1 MAVLPSIP
9 IDASVLAEFCE
20 TWKISRLEVFGSFA
34 NGENGP
40 ESDIDLLVTYQP
52 AARWSLLDHVHI
64 ENELSDLCGRK
75 VDLVSRKAVESS
87 HNAIRRSA
95 ILQAAVP
102 IYVGI

>member
-1 MAVLPSIP
+1 MTVLPGIP
-9 IDASVLAEFCE
+9 VDKSVLAEFCK
-20 TWKISRLEVFGSFA
+20 TWKISKLALFGSYA

-52 AARWSLLDHVHI
+52 EARWSLLDHVHI

-75 VDLVSRKAVESS
+75 VDLVSRRAVESS
-87 HNAIRRSA
+87 HNAIRRNA

-102 IYVGI
+102 I